1 MLWSEV
7 FFPINLQYI
16 LLCRTEE
23 DQTKICLPRRG
34 GRCWYVFFVSF
45 VFVFC
50 ILYLVFC
57 VCVCCFVF
65 FFFQSQIR
73 SPVLSRSY
81 LHEEKS
87 GKTNC
92 KEWLLHRVVLLNMF
106 AKLRAR
112 FRLKSFIVLGQD
124 PKVEPD
130 RRNIVS
136 DEIGWLMIL
145 YKTDVIA
152 YQEILQETLVE
163 LDSLYGRYSPRLE
176 GNTIHLNSKGLERWK
191 CN

>member
-1 MLWSEV
+1 MFIV
-7 FFPINLQYI
+7 
-16 LLCRTEE
+16 
-23 DQTKICLPRRG
+23 RR
-34 GRCWYVFFVSF
+34 
-45 VFVFC
+45 
-50 ILYLVFC
+50 
-57 VCVCCFVF
+57 
-65 FFFQSQIR
+65 
-73 SPVLSRSY
+73 
-81 LHEEKS
+81 KS
-87 GKTNC
+87 GKANC

-112 FRLKSFIVLGQD
+112 YRLKYFIVLGQD

-145 YKTDVIA
+145 YKTDVIT

-176 GNTIHLNSKGLERWK
+176 RNMTGLKWFLMINPFFHWSSLLLFPQPIAKIIIRSILSKIQST
-191 CN
+191 